1 MVIKEKEEEHKEEEE
16 MRKLGKNHQMRRN
29 VAELFMFVGHS

>member
-1 MVIKEKEEEHKEEEE
+1 MVMKEKEEEHEEE